1 MVRRLSLP
9 RQRDDTLIPDLG
21 PETRPGNGARS
32 GAGIGLTSEPP
43 PRGGERRTSSAPSLA
58 SGASASASTPAS
70 QSRETYI
77 ALLAAAGIAAHFTL
91 HYLAGV
97 SAEIY
102 NVPLY
107 LTLAVGGVPLLIGL
121 TRRLLKAEF
130 GSDLLAGISI
140 LSSVLLGQFL
150 VGSIIVLMLSGGAA
164 LEQFATR
171 RASSVLDALAKR
183 MPQVAH
189 RKNDGAIADTDLQQI
204 AIGDLLVVF
213 PHEICPVDGV
223 VVEGHGVMDESYLTG
238 EPYEM
243 SKTPGSKVLSGA
255 INGDT
260 ALTIQAEAL
269 PVNSRYAKIMRVM
282 QETEQKRPR
291 LRRLGDKL
299 GAWYTPI
306 AVAVAGAAW
315 AATGEPMRFLAVVVI
330 ATPCPLLI
338 SIPVAV
344 IGAISLAARHG
355 IIIKNPAVLE
365 QISTCR
371 TLIFDK
377 TGTLTY
383 GKPALTE
390 ILPAPGFA
398 SEDVLQDA
406 ASLEQYSKHPLAGAI
421 LVAAQG
427 ARLAREAVSHV
438 SERPGEG
445 LEGVVAGRVVR
456 ITGRNKVED
465 QKLVLPPIV
474 SGLECLVF
482 VDGRY
487 AATFRFHDA
496 PRMESRSFV
505 DHLKPKHAV
514 EKVMLVSGDRESEV
528 RYLADEVG
536 ITEVHASQA
545 PEQKV
550 AIVEE
555 ETGRGRTL
563 FLGDGINDAPALM
576 AATVGVAFGPNSDI
590 TSEAAGAVIMTTSLA
605 KVDEL
610 FHISDRM
617 RTIALQSALGGMALS
632 IVGMIAAA
640 AGFLPALQGAIAQE
654 IIDLLAVLN
663 AVRVALPTRTMSDF
677 EAASSFVSSTHT
689 HLGAGA

>member
-1 MVRRLSLP
+1 MVGRLSLP
-9 RQRDDTLIPDLG
+9 QRRDDTLMPVWRQETQLEPGGRRGAAMGLPPGRHQADEKKHGSRTPSSPSG
-21 PETRPGNGARS
+21 P
-32 GAGIGLTSEPP
+32 
-43 PRGGERRTSSAPSLA
+43 SAA
-58 SGASASASTPAS
+58 STSASRF
-70 QSRETYI
+70 RETYI
-77 ALLAAAGIAAHFTL
+77 AVLATAGIVGHFAL

-97 SAEIY
+97 GAQVY
-102 NVPLY
+102 NLPLY

-121 TRRLLKAEF
+121 TRRLLRAEF

-140 LSSVLLGQFL
+140 LSSVLLGQYL

-189 RKNDGAIADTDLQQI
+189 RKREGALVDADLQEI
-204 AIGDLLVVF
+204 AVGDLLVVF
-213 PHEICPVDGV
+213 PHEICPVDGA

-269 PVNSRYAKIMRVM
+269 PVDSRYAKIMRVM

-291 LRRLGDKL
+291 LRRLGDML

-390 ILPAPGFA
+390 VIPAPGFS

-421 LVAAQG
+421 FVAAQG
-427 ARLAREAVSHV
+427 ARLALAAVSHV

-445 LEGVVAGRVVR
+445 LEGVVAGRLVR
-456 ITGRNKVED
+456 ITGRSKVAE
-465 QKLVLPPIV
+465 QELALPPIV
-474 SGLECLVF
+474 SGLECLMF
-482 VDGRY
+482 VDGCY

-550 AIVEE
+550 AIVEA

-654 IIDLLAVLN
+654 VIDLLAVLN

-677 EAASSFVSSTHT
+677 EAASSFVSSTRK